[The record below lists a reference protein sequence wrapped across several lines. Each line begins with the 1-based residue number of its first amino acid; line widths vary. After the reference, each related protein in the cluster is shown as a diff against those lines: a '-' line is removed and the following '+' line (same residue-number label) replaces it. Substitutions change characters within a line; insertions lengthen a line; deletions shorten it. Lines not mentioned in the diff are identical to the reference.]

1 MPAIKKVSDH
11 YYVTSPEVTITGNLT
26 VIGNSASITTTEAEL
41 SDRIITL
48 NNGET
53 ANGVTGQ
60 EKVGLQ
66 VDRGSAPDALLV
78 FDEFDDQWKVSI
90 DAGTSY
96 FPLLTN
102 QSGALTAVVD
112 DTTPE
117 LGGDLEIA
125 GFSIERSSV
134 SVSLALNTEAG
145 GGSGVFVT
153 NSLGANQE
161 LVTKRKAIVYA
172 LILG

>member
-66 VDRGSAPDALLV
+66 VDRGTAPDALLV
-78 FDEFDDQWKVSI
+78 FDEADDTWKLSN
-90 DAGTSY
+90 DAGATYQNIITSSTQG
-96 FPLLTN
+96 LQN
-102 QSGALTAVVD
+102 VVD

-117 LGGDLEIA
+117 LGGNLEIA
-125 GFSIERSSV
+125 GFGIEKSSV
-134 SVSLALNTEAG
+134 NVSMTLNTESG
-145 GGSGVFVT
+145 GGSGVYVT
-153 NSLGANQE
+153 NASVTNQE
-161 LVTKRKAIVYA
+161 LVTKTKAIVYS
-172 LILG
+172 LIF

>member
-1 MPAIKKVSDH
+1 MPAVKKVSDH

-41 SDRIITL
+41 ADRIITL

-66 VDRGSAPDALLV
+66 VDRGSAPDAFFV
-78 FDEFDDQWKVSI
+78 FDEADDTWKVSN
-90 DAGTSY
+90 DAGATYQNVITTSSQG
-96 FPLLTN
+96 L
-102 QSGALTAVVD
+102 QDVVD

-125 GFSIERSSV
+125 GFVIERSSV
-134 SVSLALNTEAG
+134 GVSLALNTEAG